1 MINLLLSLVVISW
14 QPVPQAEGYI
24 VTICEAETCNE
35 VNVGDVLSYDSDIPV
50 GRVVSVRAY
59 NQGGSYMGPKSSEVT
74 IGSLGEPSTVVRED

>member
-1 MINLLLSLVVISW
+1 MIDLFFYLVVISW

-24 VTICEAETCNE
+24 VTICEGEACTETD
-35 VNVGDVLSYDSDIPV
+35 VGAVLNYDTDIPQ

-59 NQGGSYMGPKSSEVT
+59 NQGGNYMGPKSSEVT